1 MIVANIIWF
10 VSMFVLLL
18 IFIPIGAMICRE
30 NETIAVLLMIAIG
43 LLIPYL
49 SATLVMSIFD
59 SLTYRWYHF
68 IGIIFLIGAMNN
80 GNQRGE
86 TSKEADLVS
95 TFLFLGT
102 IIMSVLMF
110 WII

>member
-18 IFIPIGAMICRE
+18 IFIPIGVMIHRE
-30 NETIAVLLMIAIG
+30 SETIAVLLMIAFG
-43 LLIPYL
+43 LATPYL
-49 SATLVMSIFD
+49 SAILIMSQFD
-59 SLTYRWYHF
+59 NLTYRWYHF
-68 IGIIFLIGAMNN
+68 VGIIFLIGAMNN
-80 GNQRGE
+80 GNLRGE

-95 TFLFLGT
+95 TFLFFGT
-102 IIMSVLMF
+102 IVMSVLMF